1 MVEIV
6 TATAQIIVAVVA
18 LVGVGGGGA
27 YVINRR
33 RNGHSSLPGAA
44 SDDLLSELR
53 GIHSTLKT
61 NGDKN
66 SEEHEKMLDTLAPRR
81 TGG

>member
-6 TATAQIIVAVVA
+6 TATAHIIVAVVA
-18 LVGVGGGGA
+18 LVSMGGA
-27 YVINRR
+27 SFYVVNRR
-33 RNGHSSLPGAA
+33 RNGQTSLPGTL
-44 SDDLLSELR
+44 DDETLHELR
-53 GIHSTLKT
+53 AIHKTLKT

-66 SEEHEKMLDTLAPRR
+66 SEEHKEMLDTLAPRR